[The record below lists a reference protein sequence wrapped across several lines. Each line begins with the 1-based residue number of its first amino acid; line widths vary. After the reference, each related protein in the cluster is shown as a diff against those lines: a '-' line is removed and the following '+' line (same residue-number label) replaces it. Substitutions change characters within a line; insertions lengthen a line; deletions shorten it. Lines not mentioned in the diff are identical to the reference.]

1 MKPGL
6 VPGLLFWE
14 ASLQIRLGWQ
24 TVCAENL
31 SAVAPAATVGADM
44 ITSRT
49 GMRGGVGIILS
60 ASSIGTA
67 MKSPP
72 ASAGNLDD
80 VGVRRRER
88 RERHRVGGTRSDQ
101 SAEEKS
107 CSYQSIHKSFSIG
120 SVG

>member
-1 MKPGL
+1 M
-6 VPGLLFWE
+6 PGLLFWGSL
-14 ASLQIRLGWQ
+14 ASSQASWQ
-24 TVCAENL
+24 AVRAENL

-88 RERHRVGGTRSDQ
+88 RERQRVGDPRSHQ

-107 CSYQSIHKSFSIG
+107 CSYQSTHKSFSIG